1 MADWKKKK
9 IVVLGLGKSGV
20 AAASYLVERGA
31 AVCAIDTQSNAD
43 LERVAQE
50 LASKGIEVTLEAKS
64 LPDHAFDLAV
74 VSPGVPL
81 DVPLMRM
88 VAERRIP
95 VIGELELGFQ
105 ESKCLSIAITG
116 TNGKT
121 TTTHLVK
128 EVLASGQRSTE
139 IAGNVGVPIS
149 SLIKST
155 KSLDFLTL
163 EVSSFQ
169 LETTRYFRPSIGVL
183 LNLAS
188 DHQDRHHSY
197 DDYCRI
203 KARLFENQQSH
214 DWAIIQS
221 EALAKLRSLG
231 VNIPGKVIT
240 FSAESRQAD
249 VFLDRGLLISRM
261 EGWAGPLLNLA
272 DCRISGPHNAENIMA
287 ALLVGRVLRIPLEV
301 MKQAVHAFSAPPHRC
316 EPVMEINGV
325 RFINDSKATNPH
337 ATTQA
342 LRSVKAE
349 RSGEPNVWLIAGGDD
364 KGLQFHDLGPLISQK
379 VKGAFLIGKAREQ
392 LSAAWS
398 LFAPCQYCDDLVQA
412 VNEAAK
418 KALPSDVVLLS
429 PACSSLDMFRNYE
442 HRGEVFRKVVNQ
454 LSATGALDQRIGS
467 ASKEVNPKTDNK
479 SSTDAS

>member
-1 MADWKKKK
+1 
-9 IVVLGLGKSGV
+9 LG
-20 AAASYLVERGA
+20 AN
-31 AVCAIDTQSNAD
+31 I
-43 LERVAQE
+43 
-50 LASKGIEVTLEAKS
+50 
-64 LPDHAFDLAV
+64 LPDSAFDLAV

-81 DVPLMRM
+81 DAPLMQKM
-88 VAERRIP
+88 AERKIP

-105 ESKCLSIAITG
+105 ESKCLNIAITG

-121 TTTHLVK
+121 TTTHLIK
-128 EVLASGQRSTE
+128 DILASGQRNTE

-155 KSLDFLTL
+155 KGLDFLTL

-169 LETTRYFRPSIGVL
+169 LETIRYFRPAIGVL

-188 DHQDRHHSY
+188 DHQDRHESY
-197 DDYCRI
+197 DEYCRI
-203 KARLFENQQSH
+203 KARLFENQLSH

-231 VNIPGKVIT
+231 VKIPGKVIT

-261 EGWAGPLLNLA
+261 DGWAGPLLNLA
-272 DCRISGPHNAENIMA
+272 DCRVSGPHNAENIMA
-287 ALLVGRVLRIPLEV
+287 ALLVGRVLRIPLEA
-301 MKQAVHAFSAPPHRC
+301 MKAAVHSFSAPPHRC
-316 EPVMEINGV
+316 EQVGEINGV

-337 ATTQA
+337 ATVQA
-342 LRSVKAE
+342 LRSMKAE
-349 RSGEPNVWLIAGGDD
+349 RNGEPNVWLIAGGDD

-412 VNEAAK
+412 VTEAAR

-454 LSATGALDQRIGS
+454 LSATGALDKHAGS
-467 ASKEVNPKTDNK
+467 ASNAVNPETDNR
-479 SSTDAS
+479 SSAKAS

>member
-1 MADWKKKK
+1 
-9 IVVLGLGKSGV
+9 
-20 AAASYLVERGA
+20 
-31 AVCAIDTQSNAD
+31 
-43 LERVAQE
+43 
-50 LASKGIEVTLEAKS
+50 
-64 LPDHAFDLAV
+64 
-74 VSPGVPL
+74 
-81 DVPLMRM
+81 
-88 VAERRIP
+88 
-95 VIGELELGFQ
+95 LGFQ
-105 ESKCLSIAITG
+105 ESKCLNIAITG

-121 TTTHLVK
+121 TTTHLIK
-128 EVLASGQRSTE
+128 DILASGQRNTE

-155 KSLDFLTL
+155 KGLDFLTL

-169 LETTRYFRPSIGVL
+169 LETIRYFRPAIGVL

-188 DHQDRHHSY
+188 DHQDRHESY
-197 DDYCRI
+197 DEYCRI
-203 KARLFENQQSH
+203 KARLFENQLSH

-231 VNIPGKVIT
+231 VKIPGKVIT

-261 EGWAGPLLNLA
+261 DGWAGPLLNLA
-272 DCRISGPHNAENIMA
+272 DCRVSGPHNAENIMA
-287 ALLVGRVLRIPLEV
+287 ALLVGRVLRIPLEA
-301 MKQAVHAFSAPPHRC
+301 MKAAVHSFSAPPHRC
-316 EPVMEINGV
+316 EQVGEINGV

-337 ATTQA
+337 ATVQA
-342 LRSVKAE
+342 LRSMKAE
-349 RSGEPNVWLIAGGDD
+349 RNGEPNVWLIAGGDD

-412 VNEAAK
+412 VTEAAR

-454 LSATGALDQRIGS
+454 LSATGALDKHAGS
-467 ASKEVNPKTDNK
+467 ASNAVNPETDNR
-479 SSTDAS
+479 SSAKAS

>member
-1 MADWKKKK
+1 MADWKEKK
-9 IVVLGLGKSGV
+9 VLVLGLGKSGV
-20 AAASYLVERGA
+20 AASSYLADRGA
-31 AVCAIDTQSNAD
+31 TVCAIDSQSNAD
-43 LERVAQE
+43 LERVSHDLE
-50 LASKGIEVTLEAKS
+50 SRGIEVRLGANA
-64 LPDHAFDLAV
+64 LPDSAFDLAV

-81 DVPLMRM
+81 DAPLMQRL
-88 VAERRIP
+88 AERKIP

-105 ESKCLSIAITG
+105 ESKCLNIAITG

-121 TTTHLVK
+121 TTTHLIK
-128 EVLASGQRSTE
+128 DVLASGQRNTE

-155 KSLDFLTL
+155 KGLDFLTL

-169 LETTRYFRPSIGVL
+169 LETIRYFRPAIGVL

-188 DHQDRHHSY
+188 DHQDRHESY
-197 DDYCRI
+197 DEYCRI
-203 KARLFENQQSH
+203 KARLFENQLSH

-231 VNIPGKVIT
+231 VKIPGKVIT

-261 EGWAGPLLNLA
+261 DGWAGPLLNLA
-272 DCRISGPHNAENIMA
+272 DCRVSGPHNAENIMA
-287 ALLVGRVLRIPLEV
+287 ALLVGRVLRIPLEA
-301 MKQAVHAFSAPPHRC
+301 MKAAVHSFSAPPHRC
-316 EPVMEINGV
+316 EQVGEINGV

-337 ATTQA
+337 ATVQA
-342 LRSVKAE
+342 LRSMKAE
-349 RSGEPNVWLIAGGDD
+349 RNGEPNVWLIAGGDD

-412 VNEAAK
+412 VTEAAR

-454 LSATGALDQRIGS
+454 LSATGALDKHAGS
-467 ASKEVNPKTDNK
+467 TSNAVNPKTDNR
-479 SSTDAS
+479 SSANAS

>member
-1 MADWKKKK
+1 
-9 IVVLGLGKSGV
+9 
-20 AAASYLVERGA
+20 
-31 AVCAIDTQSNAD
+31 
-43 LERVAQE
+43 
-50 LASKGIEVTLEAKS
+50 
-64 LPDHAFDLAV
+64 
-74 VSPGVPL
+74 
-81 DVPLMRM
+81 MRS
-88 VAERRIP
+88 VAERKIP

-105 ESKCLSIAITG
+105 ESKCLNIAITG

-121 TTTHLVK
+121 TTTHLIK

-149 SLIKST
+149 SLIQST
-155 KSLDFLTL
+155 KGLDFLTL

-169 LETTRYFRPSIGVL
+169 LETIRYFRPSIGVL

-188 DHQDRHHSY
+188 DHQDRHDSY
-197 DDYCRI
+197 DEYCRI

-231 VNIPGKVIT
+231 VKIPGKVIT

-261 EGWAGPLLNLA
+261 DGWAGPLLNLA
-272 DCRISGPHNAENIMA
+272 DCRVRGPHNAENIMA
-287 ALLVGRVLRIPLEV
+287 AMLVGRILRIPLEV
-301 MKQAVHAFSAPPHRC
+301 MKRAVHAFAAPPHRC
-316 EPVMEINGV
+316 EQVAEWNGV
-325 RFINDSKATNPH
+325 KFINDSKATNPH
-337 ATTQA
+337 ATAQA
-342 LRSVKAE
+342 LRSVRAE
-349 RSGEPNVWLIAGGDD
+349 RSREPNVWLIAGGDD

-412 VNEAAK
+412 VHEAAR

-442 HRGEVFRKVVNQ
+442 HRGEVFRKVVAQ
-454 LSATGALDQRIGS
+454 LSATEALDQRTGS
-467 ASKEVNPKTDNK
+467 TNNDVNPKPDNR
-479 SSTDAS
+479 SSTDAG

>member
-1 MADWKKKK
+1 MADWKEKK
-9 IVVLGLGKSGV
+9 VLVLGLGKSGV
-20 AAASYLVERGA
+20 AASSYLADRGA
-31 AVCAIDTQSNAD
+31 TVCAIDSQSNAD
-43 LERVAQE
+43 LERVSHDLE
-50 LASKGIEVTLEAKS
+50 SRGIEVRLGANA
-64 LPDHAFDLAV
+64 LPDSAFDLAV

-81 DVPLMRM
+81 DAPLMQKM
-88 VAERRIP
+88 AERKIP

-105 ESKCLSIAITG
+105 ESKCLNIAITG

-121 TTTHLVK
+121 TTTHLIK
-128 EVLASGQRSTE
+128 DILASGQRNTE

-155 KSLDFLTL
+155 KGLDFLTL

-169 LETTRYFRPSIGVL
+169 LETIRYFRPAIGVL

-188 DHQDRHHSY
+188 DHQDRHESY
-197 DDYCRI
+197 DEYCRI
-203 KARLFENQQSH
+203 KARLFENQLSH

-231 VNIPGKVIT
+231 VKIPGKVIT

-261 EGWAGPLLNLA
+261 DGWAGPLLNLA
-272 DCRISGPHNAENIMA
+272 DCRVSGPHNAENIMA
-287 ALLVGRVLRIPLEV
+287 ALLVGRVLRIPLEA
-301 MKQAVHAFSAPPHRC
+301 MKAAVHSFSAPPHRC
-316 EPVMEINGV
+316 EQVGEINGV

-337 ATTQA
+337 ATVQA
-342 LRSVKAE
+342 LRSMKAE
-349 RSGEPNVWLIAGGDD
+349 RNGEPNVWLIAGGDD

-412 VNEAAK
+412 VTEAAR

-454 LSATGALDQRIGS
+454 LSATGALDKHAGS
-467 ASKEVNPKTDNK
+467 ASNAVNPETDNR
-479 SSTDAS
+479 SSAKAS

>member
-1 MADWKKKK
+1 MADWKEKK
-9 IVVLGLGKSGV
+9 VLVLGLGKSGV
-20 AAASYLVERGA
+20 AAASYLAYRGA
-31 AVCAIDTQSNAD
+31 TVCAIDSQSNAD
-43 LERVAQE
+43 LERVSHDLE
-50 LASKGIEVTLEAKS
+50 SRGIEVRLGANI
-64 LPDHAFDLAV
+64 LPDSAFDLAV

-81 DVPLMRM
+81 DAPLMQKM
-88 VAERRIP
+88 AERKIP

-105 ESKCLSIAITG
+105 ESKCLNIAITG

-121 TTTHLVK
+121 TTTHLIK
-128 EVLASGQRSTE
+128 DILASGQRNTE

-155 KSLDFLTL
+155 KGLDFLTL

-169 LETTRYFRPSIGVL
+169 LETIRYFRPAIGVL

-188 DHQDRHHSY
+188 DHQDRHESY
-197 DDYCRI
+197 DEYCRI
-203 KARLFENQQSH
+203 KARLFENQLSH

-231 VNIPGKVIT
+231 VKIPGKVIT

-261 EGWAGPLLNLA
+261 DGWAGPLLNLA
-272 DCRISGPHNAENIMA
+272 DCRVSGPHNAENIMA
-287 ALLVGRVLRIPLEV
+287 ALLVGRVLRIPLEA
-301 MKQAVHAFSAPPHRC
+301 MKAAVHSFSAPPHRC
-316 EPVMEINGV
+316 EQVGEINGV

-337 ATTQA
+337 ATVQA
-342 LRSVKAE
+342 LRSMKAE
-349 RSGEPNVWLIAGGDD
+349 RNGEPNVWLIAGGDD

-412 VNEAAK
+412 VTEAAR

-454 LSATGALDQRIGS
+454 LSATGALDKHAGS
-467 ASKEVNPKTDNK
+467 ASNAVNPETDNR
-479 SSTDAS
+479 SSAKAS

>member
-1 MADWKKKK
+1 MADWKEKK
-9 IVVLGLGKSGV
+9 VLVLGLGKSGV
-20 AAASYLVERGA
+20 AAASYLADRGA
-31 AVCAIDTQSNAD
+31 TVCAIDSQSNAD
-43 LERVAQE
+43 LERVSHDLE
-50 LASKGIEVTLEAKS
+50 SRGIEVRLEANA
-64 LPDHAFDLAV
+64 LPDSAFDLAV

-81 DVPLMRM
+81 DAPLMQR
-88 VAERRIP
+88 VAERKTP

-105 ESKCLSIAITG
+105 ESKCLNIAITG

-121 TTTHLVK
+121 TTTHLIK
-128 EVLASGQRSTE
+128 DVLASGQRNTE

-155 KSLDFLTL
+155 KGLDFLTL

-169 LETTRYFRPSIGVL
+169 LETIRYFRPAIGVL

-188 DHQDRHHSY
+188 DHQDRHESY
-197 DDYCRI
+197 DKYCRI
-203 KARLFENQQSH
+203 KARLFENQLSH

-231 VNIPGKVIT
+231 VKIPGKVIT

-249 VFLDRGLLISRM
+249 VFLDRGLLISRID
-261 EGWAGPLLNLA
+261 GWAGPLLNLA
-272 DCRISGPHNAENIMA
+272 DCRVSGPHNAENIMA
-287 ALLVGRVLRIPLEV
+287 ALLVGRVMRIPLGA
-301 MKQAVHAFSAPPHRC
+301 MKAAVHSFSAPPHRC
-316 EPVMEINGV
+316 EQVGEINGV

-337 ATTQA
+337 ATVQA
-342 LRSVKAE
+342 LRSMKAE
-349 RSGEPNVWLIAGGDD
+349 RNGEPNVWLIAGGDD

-412 VNEAAK
+412 VSEAAK

-454 LSATGALDQRIGS
+454 LSATGALDRHAGS
-467 ASKEVNPKTDNK
+467 ASNAVNPKIDNR
-479 SSTDAS
+479 SSAKAS